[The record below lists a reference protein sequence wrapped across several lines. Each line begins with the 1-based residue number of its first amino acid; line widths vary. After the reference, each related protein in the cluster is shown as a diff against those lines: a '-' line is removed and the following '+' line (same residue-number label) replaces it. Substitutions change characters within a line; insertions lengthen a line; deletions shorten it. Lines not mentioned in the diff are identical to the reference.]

1 MSKLRNILIV
11 IVFALISKVGFAQ
24 MGLQEQSAFLDSVIK
39 DMSDSSSVAVPILEQ
54 QVAIKEQVIRQLK
67 DSIVQIDKDIR
78 NHEIYYD
85 RLSAQLEY
93 EKNIYSD
100 LVVKAYRLRTLM
112 YENFDIF
119 SFDNLYTT
127 YRQFLYVK
135 WLSDYRKKK
144 ILNINNLKRDI
155 EKVVS
160 ELEACKLMK
169 AKKAQQ
175 QGVEENFLR
184 QYTSRRSQL
193 LRHLSNRE
201 TVVDGEIRRNNLDSI
216 RQVSQFAEVDSR
228 SDSST
233 LFQLQEGYLMWP
245 VHKAV
250 IINYYGVTKHPV
262 YEDVRYKNDGLDFCV
277 PSSAKVQCVYGGV
290 VKKITLMPR
299 NQYVVIVKHGIY
311 YTVYNGL
318 DNVKVSVGDE
328 LERGDEVGSFSDEQS
343 HANFNFQ
350 IWKGTESLDPYKW
363 LIKYNKK

>member
-11 IVFALISKVGFAQ
+11 IVFALTAKVGFAQ
-24 MGLQEQSAFLDSVIK
+24 MSLSDQNAFLDSVIK
-39 DMSDSSSVAVPILEQ
+39 DMSDSSSAAVPILEQ
-54 QVAIKEQVIRQLK
+54 QVAIKEQVIKQLK

-100 LVVKAYRLRTLM
+100 LVVKAYRLRSLM

-144 ILNINNLKRDI
+144 ILNIKNLKRDI

-160 ELEACKLMK
+160 ELEFCKLMK
-169 AKKAQQ
+169 ANKAKQ
-175 QGVEENFLR
+175 QGVEEGFLR
-184 QYTSRRSQL
+184 QYTSRRSEL
-193 LRHLSNRE
+193 LRHLRNE
-201 TVVDGEIRRNNLDSI
+201 TVVDGEIHRNNLDSI
-216 RQVSQFAEVDSR
+216 RKVSQFAAVDSR

-233 LFQLQEGYLMWP
+233 LFQLQEGYLIWP

-250 IINYYGVTKHPV
+250 IINYYGVKPHPV
-262 YEDVRYKNDGLDFCV
+262 FDNVRIKNDGIDFCV

-290 VKKITLMPR
+290 VTKITLLPR
-299 NQYVVIVKHGIY
+299 NQYVVIVKHGVY

-318 DNVKVSVGDE
+318 DNTDVSVGDE
-328 LERGDEVGSFSDEQS
+328 LERGDVIGSFSDEQS

-363 LIKYNKK
+363 LIKYKKK

>member
-1 MSKLRNILIV
+1 MSKLRNILLV
-11 IVFALISKVGFAQ
+11 IVFAMTAKVGFAQ
-24 MGLQEQSAFLDSVIK
+24 MALQEQSAFLDSVIK
-39 DMSDSSSVAVPILEQ
+39 DMSDSSSAAVPILEQ

-67 DSIVQIDKDIR
+67 DSIVQIEKDIR
-78 NHEIYYD
+78 NHEVYYD
-85 RLSAQLEY
+85 RLNSQLDY

-100 LVVKAYRLRTLM
+100 LVVKAYRLRSLM

-144 ILNINNLKRDI
+144 IININNLKRDI
-155 EKVVS
+155 ERVVS
-160 ELEACKLMK
+160 ELEYCKFVKANK
-169 AKKAQQ
+169 AKQ
-175 QGVEENFLR
+175 QGVEESFLR
-184 QYTSRRSQL
+184 QYTSRRSEL
-193 LRHLSNRE
+193 LKHLNSDA
-201 TVVDGEIRRNNLDSI
+201 VVDGKIHRNNLDSI
-216 RQVSQFAEVDSR
+216 RQVSHFSTVDSR

-250 IINYYGVTKHPV
+250 IINYFGEKPHPV
-262 YEDVRYKNDGLDFCV
+262 FENVRIKNDGLDFCV

-290 VKKITLMPR
+290 VTKITLLPR

-318 DNVKVSVGDE
+318 DNTEVSVGDE
-328 LERGDEVGSFSDEQS
+328 VERGDVIGSFSDEQS